1 MEIVKNKWH
10 LKYIASSQP
19 GTRTLRVKY
28 EHSLNPA
35 IKRGII
41 YFAGAVA
48 GAVAAAAGAAAVLG
62 PIIFGA
68 RSGETTLPPAS
79 KPQGQ

>member
-1 MEIVKNKWH
+1 MEIVKINRH
-10 LKYIASSQP
+10 LENIARIQP

-35 IKRGII
+35 IKRGLIFI
-41 YFAGAVA
+41 GAA
-48 GAVAAAAGAAAVLG
+48 LTAAAVLG

-79 KPQGQ
+79 KPQSR